1 MANICVVGGAGYVGL
16 TTGACF
22 ADLGNTVA
30 CLDLNA
36 DRVAGLQRGSIP
48 IYEPGLEEI
57 VVRNQD
63 AGRLRFTTDYADALA
78 AAEFAFIAVNTPS
91 DVDGG
96 ADLDHLRDAAASIA
110 RHMHRPLIIVNKST
124 VPVGAGDLVAN
135 IIEANRTVDVPF
147 WVVSNPEFLS
157 EGTAVQDCWNP
168 DRIIL
173 GASDASAARRV
184 AELYDSLKAPVL
196 ITDLRTAEMI
206 KYASNSY
213 LATKISFINEIAA
226 ICEQLGADVKEVA
239 RGMGLDHRIGP
250 AFLNAGLGWG
260 GSCFPKDVRALEY
273 MAATHGCHP
282 QLLRAVMDINRDARR
297 RLVQRLRDS
306 LGGSL
311 NGARVGVL
319 GLSFKPNTDDMRDA
333 PSITVVHQLL
343 SEGASVM
350 AYDPAAMR
358 HAARLMPTVR
368 LGATPYDVAVD
379 ADAVAIL
386 TEWNEF
392 KQLDLPRLRECMA
405 RPIIVDGRNIY
416 EPARLRTLGFTYISV
431 GRSDPASWTREA
443 VGAGER
449 NREPA

>member
-22 ADLGNTVA
+22 ADLGNTVV

-36 DRVAGLQRGSIP
+36 DRVAGLQRGVIP
-48 IYEPGLEEI
+48 IFEPGLEEF
-57 VVRNQD
+57 VVRNRD

-78 AAEFAFIAVNTPS
+78 SAEFAFIAVDTPS

-110 RHMHRPLIIVNKST
+110 RHMRRPLIIVNKST

-135 IIEANRTVDVPF
+135 IVEANRTIDVPF
-147 WVVSNPEFLS
+147 WVVSNPEFLR
-157 EGTAVQDCWNP
+157 EGTALQDCLNP

-173 GASDASAARRV
+173 GASDESAARRV
-184 AELYDSLKAPVL
+184 AELYDSLKVNVL

-206 KYASNSY
+206 KYASNSF
-213 LATKISFINEIAA
+213 LATRLSFINEIAA
-226 ICEQLGADVKEVA
+226 ICERLGADVKQVA
-239 RGMGLDHRIGP
+239 RGMGLDKRIGT
-250 AFLNAGLGWG
+250 AYLDAGLGWG

-273 MAATHGCHP
+273 MAATNGCHP
-282 QLLRAVMDINRDARR
+282 QLLRAILDINRDARR
-297 RLVQRLRDS
+297 RLVQRLREA

-311 NGARVGVL
+311 TRARIGVL

-333 PSITVVHQLL
+333 PSITVIHQLM
-343 SEGASVM
+343 SEGATVV

-358 HAARLMPTVR
+358 HAPRLLPAVQ
-368 LGATPYDVAVD
+368 LGSTPYDAAVD
-379 ADAVAIL
+379 ADALTIL

-392 KQLDLPRLRECMA
+392 KQLDLIRIRESMA

-431 GRSDPASWTREA
+431 GRSDPPSQTRET
-443 VGAGER
+443 VGTAER
-449 NREPA
+449 SREHV